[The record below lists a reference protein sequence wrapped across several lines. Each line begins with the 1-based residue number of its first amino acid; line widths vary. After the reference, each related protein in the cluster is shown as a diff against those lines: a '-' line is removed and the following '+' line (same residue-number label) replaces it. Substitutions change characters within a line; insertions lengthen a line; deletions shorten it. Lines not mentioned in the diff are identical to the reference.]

1 MKRQVYFLRK
11 VRQALLTGSSYSTVR
26 TCVASLVFALLA
38 INCGPP
44 PQGQFHVPE
53 TALAAAEKNVTQQA
67 KRDQAV
73 SLPANAIA
81 RLDRM
86 PYLRNAFKEPPTTS
100 KGGLDDFLC
109 QNPRESTACR
119 YHLRWIV
126 RCSQGICCQRVG
138 SHCKG
143 SVGRTKSRNL
153 AIVRL

>member
-1 MKRQVYFLRK
+1 MKRQMSFLREI
-11 VRQALLTGSSYSTVR
+11 RQTLLAGSSHSTVR
-26 TCVASLVFALLA
+26 ACVALLAFALLA

-67 KRDQAV
+67 KQNQAV
-73 SLPANAIA
+73 SLPTNAIA

-119 YHLRWIV
+119 YHLRRIV

-143 SVGRTKSRNL
+143 SVGRTKPRNL
-153 AIVRL
+153 AVVRL